1 MTTIDRIG
9 ELDEAMDDD
18 TRSRLIHLRGGC
30 SCCVSPPCG
39 ACCNPL
45 TEEEAI
51 LLGLLTDDDC
61 APAVLAAPSPAVP
74 MPAWDS
80 RAINTANAMDAVRS
94 MCRGN

>member
-1 MTTIDRIG
+1 MTTKDRIG

-18 TRSRLIHLRGGC
+18 TRARLIQLRGGC
-30 SCCVSPPCG
+30 SCCVSPPCS

-51 LLGLLTDDDC
+51 RLGLLTEIDS
-61 APAVLAAPSPAVP
+61 APAPALP